1 MRSFWAGVVSG
12 LGGGV
17 LLGWWLGAPAA
28 LSREGL
34 AGWAVNFVGLA
45 LICGGG
51 AAAGRGQAKPPAGP
65 DAEPLSWPPNL
76 NQNENP

>member
-28 LSREGL
+28 LSREGFTE
-34 AGWAVNFVGLA
+34 WAVNFAGLA
-45 LICGGG
+45 LICVGGSV
-51 AAAGRGQAKPPAGP
+51 AGRGQAKPSKGP
-65 DAEPLSWPPNL
+65 DASP
-76 NQNENP
+76 